1 MKNYKETTDSI
12 FDKSEQIIEV
22 RRKRKKTIA
31 GISGT
36 LCACAVLVVSIG
48 IWRGGQVDIPVVP
61 SVNTSQVAENNQ
73 VHNNSSGNESDN
85 MPAPTVEAN
94 IFVNELSGATNVA
107 AMDIGLMVEDEISKT
122 PEELQEYYGTE
133 IYPTELPD
141 GFRKEMLM
149 DDGGVYGHFSIFQ
162 REDRGVYYD
171 QNTIVY
177 VSEAAM
183 SEYERLGYLNW
194 TEPTILITVSKTREI
209 FWDTVIS
216 ELTEAP
222 LQTSTINGNELIVC
236 RYENQSGE
244 HFVAYFTKDDVNF
257 EIDGNLISEEEFT
270 ALLVGYFTE

>member
-22 RRKRKKTIA
+22 GRKRKKTIA
-31 GISGT
+31 GISGP
-36 LCACAVLVVSIG
+36 LCACAILVVSIG
-48 IWRGGQVDIPVVP
+48 IWRGGQADIPVVP
-61 SVNTSQVAENNQ
+61 SDNTSQVAENNQ

-222 LQTSTINGNELIVC
+222 LQTSTISGNELIVC

-244 HFVAYFTKDDVNF
+244 HYVAYFTKDDVNF

>member
-22 RRKRKKTIA
+22 GRKRKKTIA
-31 GISGT
+31 GISGP
-36 LCACAVLVVSIG
+36 LCACAILVVSIG

-61 SVNTSQVAENNQ
+61 SDNTSQVAENNQ

-222 LQTSTINGNELIVC
+222 LQTSTISGNELIVC

-244 HFVAYFTKDDVNF
+244 HYVAYFTKDDVNF

>member
-183 SEYERLGYLNW
+183 SEYERLGYINW

>member
-61 SVNTSQVAENNQ
+61 SDNTSQVAENNQ

-244 HFVAYFTKDDVNF
+244 HFVAYFTKDDANF